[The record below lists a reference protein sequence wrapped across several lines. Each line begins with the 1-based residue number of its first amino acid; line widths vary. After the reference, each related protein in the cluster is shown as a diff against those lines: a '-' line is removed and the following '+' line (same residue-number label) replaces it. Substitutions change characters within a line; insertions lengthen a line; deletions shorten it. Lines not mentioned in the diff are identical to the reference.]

1 MSYPILK
8 NSQGKLNSAEKVYNQ
23 ILRDIIS
30 NELKPGQ
37 ILSEPDLSEMYQ
49 ISRTPVRE
57 ALNKLEGEGFVIR
70 NGSKR
75 QVYHMTS
82 DDINQLFEL
91 KIAIE
96 GMIAYK
102 AALSVDEHMRREMQV
117 IAADMELYIG
127 VGKGNANTI
136 VLDKWLEL
144 DNRFHYLLYQMAHND
159 RARVIVDN
167 LNAQWHRYR
176 VGISAI
182 AGHLERSVAEHLKIA
197 RAILHKNPSAAK
209 EAMEEHFKNL
219 QSHINTLMD
228 IFSNS

>member
-1 MSYPILK
+1 MAYPLSNK
-8 NSQGKLNSAEKVYNQ
+8 PLEKLNSTEKVYNQ
-23 ILRDIIS
+23 ILLDIIS

-70 NGSKR
+70 NGTKR
-75 QVYHMTS
+75 QVYLMTS
-82 DDINQLFEL
+82 DDIDQLFDL

-102 AALSVDEHMRREMQV
+102 AALSVDEQLRREMQV
-117 IAADMELYIG
+117 IVAEMELYVG
-127 VGKGNANTI
+127 AGKGNTDTI
-136 VLDKWLEL
+136 VLEKWFDL

-167 LNAQWHRYR
+167 LNAQWHRFR

-182 AGHLERSVAEHLKIA
+182 TGHLERSVAEHLKVA
-197 RAILHKNPSAAK
+197 RAILAKNPSAAR

-219 QSHINTLMD
+219 QSHIKTLMD
-228 IFSNS
+228 IFSNK